1 MSAAAFVV
9 IIMAVIVAAALL
21 AGLMMAQR
29 RRRLQRRFGPE
40 YDRLVDQRGSRLRV
54 EAELTRRE
62 RRVRRLDIRPLTDEA
77 RARYSVQWAGFQEE
91 FVDRPADAVSASQ
104 LLVTAVM
111 KERGYP
117 TDDRD
122 QVLADLS
129 VDHSGT
135 LEHYRAAE
143 QLSQSGAAGSASTED
158 LRQAMIHYRALFL
171 ELLGEPSNVPDP
183 AAASGPVS
191 DAMADQ
197 QLAGCRDDLVSP
209 DDPGAA
215 VSKPEPAEAA
225 GRAPEQADAAEAA
238 DANIP
243 MQRMRRSWRDA
254 IVGRK
259 DRQRPD

>member
-1 MSAAAFVV
+1 MSAAAVVV
-9 IIMAVIVAAALL
+9 IIVAVIVAAALL
-21 AGLMMAQR
+21 AGLMAQR
-29 RRRLQRRFGPE
+29 RRRLRRRFGPE
-40 YDRLVDQRGSRLRV
+40 YDRLVGQRDSRLRA

-77 RARYSVQWAGFQEE
+77 RARYSVQWAGLQEE

-171 ELLGEPSNVPDP
+171 ELLGEPSSVPDP

-209 DDPGAA
+209 DDPVAA
-215 VSKPEPAEAA
+215 AGKPEPAEAA
-225 GRAPEQADAAEAA
+225 GQAPEQADAAEAA
-238 DANIP
+238 DANMPIK
-243 MQRMRRSWRDA
+243 RMPRS
-254 IVGRK
+254 
-259 DRQRPD
+259 

>member
-1 MSAAAFVV
+1 VV
-9 IIMAVIVAAALL
+9 IIVAVIVAAALL
-21 AGLMMAQR
+21 AGLMAQR
-29 RRRLQRRFGPE
+29 RRRLRRRFGPE
-40 YDRLVDQRGSRLRV
+40 YDRLVDQRDSRLRA

-77 RARYSVQWAGFQEE
+77 RARYSVQWAGLQEE
-91 FVDRPADAVSASQ
+91 FVDSPADAVSASQ

-158 LRQAMIHYRALFL
+158 LRQAVIHYRAVFR
-171 ELLGEPSNVPDP
+171 ELLGDRSSVPDP
-183 AAASGPVS
+183 AAASGPVG
-191 DAMADQ
+191 DAMADEQ
-197 QLAGCRDDLVSP
+197 PAGCRDDLVSP
-209 DDPGAA
+209 DDPVA
-215 VSKPEPAEAA
+215 AA
-225 GRAPEQADAAEAA
+225 GKREPVAAADETPQEAGAAEAA
-238 DANIP
+238 DADVP
-243 MQRMRRSWRDA
+243 VQRMPRS
-254 IVGRK
+254 
-259 DRQRPD
+259 